1 MSWIVVTAKTTDLRK
16 ARRAL
21 RRKGYR
27 AYIPA
32 LSGYRL
38 SAKGGRLRRRRQIT
52 LLMSYIL
59 VEAPDARI
67 QNLWLHD
74 VLSTDKVQ
82 GYLKSNDAPALV
94 PADVVQALADTV
106 RNGRLVAAANAA
118 KRRLR
123 KGDKAIAKA
132 GAFNMHAGTVLQI
145 KKRVAQWETYLF
157 GRPTVVTIAEKDLE
171 KIEEKAA

>member
-1 MSWIVVTAKTTDLRK
+1 MSYIVVTAKTQDLRK

-32 LSGYRL
+32 LSGCRL

-82 GYLKSNDAPALV
+82 GYLKSNEAPAMV
-94 PADVVQALADTV
+94 PAHVVKQLSDSVA
-106 RNGRLVAAANAA
+106 RMILVAEAASV

-123 KGDKAIAKA
+123 KGGKAIVKEGPLA
-132 GAFNMHAGTVLQI
+132 G
-145 KKRVAQWETYLF
+145 KR
-157 GRPTVVTIAEKDLE
+157 GVVTWVSGQRA
-171 KIEEKAA
+171 KIEAMVFGSMRVVEVRLSQLEAA